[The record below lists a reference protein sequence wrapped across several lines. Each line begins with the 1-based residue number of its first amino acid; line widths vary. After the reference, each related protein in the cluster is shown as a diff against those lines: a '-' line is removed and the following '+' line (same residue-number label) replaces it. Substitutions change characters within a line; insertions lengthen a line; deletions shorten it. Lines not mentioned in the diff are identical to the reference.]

1 MAQIERTERGGRI
14 ARRVRTLLVH
24 GGVARAVLALVLA
37 AVVAMVWLGVAGGS
51 GRSFELSTG
60 SADGTGAGSLESAE
74 QQGAVEEAGE
84 QSGDTED
91 GAVSAPERIVID
103 VGGAVAQPG
112 VVELTSGARV
122 VDAIEAA
129 GGLADD
135 ADCSSL
141 NRAQVLQDG
150 QKVYVPRAGEA
161 VPAATGSGT
170 DVSAGAGDVG
180 ALVNIN
186 TASLEELDALPG
198 VGPST
203 AQAIIDDREQNGPFA
218 SIEDLMRVSGIGEK
232 KYAKLEALIC
242 I

>member
-1 MAQIERTERGGRI
+1 MVQIERTERGGRI
-14 ARRVRTLLVH
+14 ARRVRSLLAH
-24 GGVARAVLALVLA
+24 GGAVRAVLAVVLVA
-37 AVVAMVWLGVAGGS
+37 AVAMVWLGVAGGS
-51 GRSFELSTG
+51 GRSFEISSG
-60 SADGTGAGSLESAE
+60 SSDGAGADSSESA
-74 QQGAVEEAGE
+74 GTSGSDDEAGE
-84 QSGDTED
+84 RDAEAVDATE
-91 GAVSAPERIVID
+91 PERIVID

-112 VVELTSGARV
+112 VVELEGGARV

-141 NRAQVLQDG
+141 NQAQVLQDG
-150 QKVYVPRAGEA
+150 QKVYVPRAGEVA
-161 VPAATGSGT
+161 STATGTGT
-170 DVSAGAGDVG
+170 DASTGAGDVS

>member
-14 ARRVRTLLVH
+14 ARRVRSLLAH
-24 GGVARAVLALVLA
+24 GGAARAVLAVVLVA
-37 AVVAMVWLGVAGGS
+37 AVAMVWLGVAGGS
-51 GRSFELSTG
+51 GRSFEISSG
-60 SADGTGAGSLESAE
+60 SSDGAGAGLSESM
-74 QQGAVEEAGE
+74 GASGSDDEAGE
-84 QSGDTED
+84 REAETGDAT
-91 GAVSAPERIVID
+91 APERIVID
-103 VGGAVAQPG
+103 VGGAVARPG
-112 VVELTSGARV
+112 VVELESGARV

-141 NRAQVLQDG
+141 NQAQILQDG

-170 DVSAGAGDVG
+170 DASAGAGDVG

-203 AQAIIDDREQNGPFA
+203 AQAIIDDREQNGPFV

>member
-14 ARRVRTLLVH
+14 ARRVRRLLAH
-24 GGVARAVLALVLA
+24 GSAVRAMLAIVLA

-51 GRSFELSTG
+51 DRSFELSTG
-60 SADGTGAGSLESAE
+60 STDGSGAGSSESAE

-84 QSGDTED
+84 QDGDAED
-91 GAVSAPERIVID
+91 GAASAPERTVID
-103 VGGAVAQPG
+103 VGGAVTQPG

-141 NRAQVLQDG
+141 NQAQILQDG
-150 QKVYVPRAGEA
+150 QKVYVPRVGET

-170 DVSAGAGDVG
+170 DASAGAGDVS

>member
-14 ARRVRTLLVH
+14 ARRVRSLLAH
-24 GGVARAVLALVLA
+24 GGAARAVLAVVLVA
-37 AVVAMVWLGVAGGS
+37 AVAMVWLGVAGGS
-51 GRSFELSTG
+51 GRSFEISSG
-60 SADGTGAGSLESAE
+60 SSDGAGADSSESM
-74 QQGAVEEAGE
+74 GTSGSDDEAGE
-84 QSGDTED
+84 RDAEAGDATE
-91 GAVSAPERIVID
+91 PERIVID

-112 VVELTSGARV
+112 VVELEGGARV

-141 NRAQVLQDG
+141 NQAQVLQDG
-150 QKVYVPRAGEA
+150 QKVYVPRAGEVA
-161 VPAATGSGT
+161 STATGTAT
-170 DVSAGAGDVG
+170 DDATAADGSS